1 MNRAKSVAAERRKR
15 RLITVL
21 WSTLLG
27 IGTISLIYY
36 ELTALL
42 YILATLGVSALL
54 IVVAITDLKTG
65 ETTTNTVSP
74 PRQS

>member
-15 RLITVL
+15 RLITIL